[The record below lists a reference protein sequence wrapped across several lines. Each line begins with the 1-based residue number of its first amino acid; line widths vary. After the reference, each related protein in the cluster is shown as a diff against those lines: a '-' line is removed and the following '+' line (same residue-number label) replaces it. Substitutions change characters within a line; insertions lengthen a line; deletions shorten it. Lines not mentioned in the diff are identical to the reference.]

1 LGKPDHYEHL
11 RKYVPYADRAN
22 DDYNS
27 NIQIAELNALN
38 ATMVV
43 IKWKQMIGFYNK
55 DLYENVN
62 STYTILMEDCLMLT
76 KKNKP
81 PKKITHLFVTH
92 MPPKG
97 ALKDGIV
104 YISLE
109 YKTVLHKCACGCGS
123 EISTPLTPRD
133 WCLSYNG

>member
-1 LGKPDHYEHL
+1 
-11 RKYVPYADRAN
+11 
-22 DDYNS
+22 
-27 NIQIAELNALN
+27 
-38 ATMVV
+38 
-43 IKWKQMIGFYNK
+43 
-55 DLYENVN
+55 
-62 STYTILMEDCLMLT
+62 MLT

-133 WCLSYNG
+133 WCLSYNGETISLEPSVGNWSYACRSHYIIRNGWIIWPDNWSDLKIKTARKAEQTNRSKLDDKKGNEWFA